1 VKYISIIEQAS
12 KEAVKAFAEKRNLA
26 EYFGD
31 SYEHPQ
37 EDYLLTQE
45 NPPVFVVSDG
55 VTLNFRKL
63 IESGKKYPNPS
74 PAGKVAE
81 IFCEAVIKS
90 VNAKYEGFDRQKLE
104 EVFKEANKE
113 VKKHNDAVG
122 KSDTSGNPTKFYSA
136 TGSLLVFKNGEAHW
150 ASICD
155 AFVAH
160 FDKEMNLKFFSSGR
174 CSPYAVINGEE
185 KMVDYLEKGVLDLE
199 IEDRVFVLT
208 DGFEHYMKNPD
219 FLKIFKN
226 WDDSLKNKIAK
237 FSKEM
242 NLKDPENYG
251 HERSLIAVLV

>member
-12 KEAVKAFAEKRNLA
+12 KEAVKIFAEKRNLA

-45 NPPVFVVSDG
+45 NPPTFVVSDG

-74 PAGKVAE
+74 PAGEVSK
-81 IFCEAVIKS
+81 IFCESVIKS
-90 VNAKYEGFDRQKLE
+90 VSTKYENFDHRQLD

-122 KSDTSGNPTKFYSA
+122 KSDILGNPTEFYSA
-136 TGSLLVFKNGEAHW
+136 TGSFIVFKNGKSYW

-185 KMVDYLEKGVLDLE
+185 KMVDNLEKGVLDLE
-199 IEDRVFVLT
+199 KDDRVFVLT
-208 DGFEHYMKNPD
+208 DGFEHYMRNLY
-219 FLKIFKN
+219 FLEIFKN
-226 WDDSLKNKIAK
+226 WDDSIKSKIAE
-237 FSKEM
+237 FSKKM